1 MIKLALK
8 TGIIGTTL
16 ALAFTFVFTYYS
28 HGIHPG
34 EIFGYLAAEMG
45 GATTGA
51 EVLVEENPYNQVAQ
65 QLAEKEEELEER
77 EEELGVLLDEREA
90 ESNSTLNLI
99 LGLVVALFL
108 LLVSNFYLD
117 FKARNKDNK

>member
-16 ALAFTFVFTYYS
+16 ALAFTFVFTYHL
-28 HGIHPG
+28 HGVHPG
-34 EIFGYLAAEMG
+34 EVFRHLAAEMG
-45 GATTGA
+45 GATGA
-51 EVLVEENPYNQVAQ
+51 QVLVEENPYNQVAQ

-77 EEELGVLLDEREA
+77 EEELGVLLDERET

-99 LGLVVALFL
+99 LGLVIVLFI

-117 FKARNKDNK
+117 FKARKRENS